1 MSFTQHAGPLIISL
15 RFRWTGDEKRRWNNW
30 FRDDFP
36 GILTEELLS
45 ELRQLDL
52 HAILPRHPN
61 DPRMT
66 QTFLLNIQGLLDW
79 LHVR

>member
-1 MSFTQHAGPLIISL
+1 MISL
-15 RFRWTGDEKRRWNNW
+15 RFRWNEDQERRWNSW

-45 ELRQLDL
+45 DLRQLDL
-52 HAILPRHPN
+52 HAILPRHPH
-61 DPRMT
+61 DPRMA